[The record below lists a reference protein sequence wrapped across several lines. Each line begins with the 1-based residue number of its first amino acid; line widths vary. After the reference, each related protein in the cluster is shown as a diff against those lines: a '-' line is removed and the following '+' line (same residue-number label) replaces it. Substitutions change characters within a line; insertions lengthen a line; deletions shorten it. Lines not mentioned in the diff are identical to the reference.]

1 MKNVGHI
8 TYSRRAIATLALLFG
23 AVACDDRDSLSP
35 IAGPAR
41 VDAPLARITVTSDLV
56 TLTKGD
62 MFEITLPGVT
72 DPAALLLWSS
82 DDASIA
88 EVDSRGMIVA
98 RGVGST
104 TVTVSEAGKA
114 TDILVTVVPTGSME
128 ATQ

>member
-1 MKNVGHI
+1 MNNVGHI
-8 TYSRRAIATLALLFG
+8 LYSRRAIATFALLFG

-35 IAGPAR
+35 IAGAAR
-41 VDAPLARITVTSDLV
+41 VNAPLARITVTSDLV
-56 TLTKGD
+56 TLKQGD
-62 MFEITLPGVT
+62 VFEITLPGAA

-88 EVDSRGMIVA
+88 DVDSRGMIVA

-114 TDILVTVVPTGSME
+114 TDILVTVLPTDSLE
-128 ATQ
+128 AEQ

>member
-1 MKNVGHI
+1 MKNAGHA
-8 TYSRRAIATLALLFG
+8 TSSRRAIASLVLLFG
-23 AVACDDRDSLSP
+23 AVGCDDRDSLSP
-35 IAGPAR
+35 TAGPAR

-56 TLTKGD
+56 TLKKGD
-62 MFEITLPGVT
+62 VFEISLPGAT
-72 DPAALLLWSS
+72 DSPARLQWSS

-88 EVDSRGMIVA
+88 DVDSRGLIVA

-114 TDILVTVVPTGSME
+114 TDILVTVVPAGSLE

>member
-8 TYSRRAIATLALLFG
+8 TYSRRAIATLALLLG

-41 VDAPLARITVTSDLV
+41 VNAPLARITVTSDLV

-72 DPAALLLWSS
+72 DPAALLQWSS

-88 EVDSRGMIVA
+88 DVDSRGMIVA

-114 TDILVTVVPTGSME
+114 TDILVTVVPTASME

>member
-1 MKNVGHI
+1 
-8 TYSRRAIATLALLFG
+8 
-23 AVACDDRDSLSP
+23 
-35 IAGPAR
+35 
-41 VDAPLARITVTSDLV
+41 
-56 TLTKGD
+56 

-88 EVDSRGMIVA
+88 DVDSRGMIVA

>member
-8 TYSRRAIATLALLFG
+8 TYSRRALATFALLFG

-35 IAGPAR
+35 IAGPAG
-41 VDAPLARITVTSDLV
+41 VNAPLARITVTSDLV
-56 TLTKGD
+56 TLKKGD
-62 MFEITLPGVT
+62 MFEITLPGAA

-114 TDILVTVVPTGSME
+114 TDILVTVLPTDSLE
-128 ATQ
+128 AEQ